1 MISHKYKCIFIH
13 IPKCAGTS
21 IEQALGH
28 FDEYSGR
35 GRQDHRTIRM
45 IENPAPPIQVISSKE
60 NIIQYLKGK
69 KRIFYDKTPNPKNK
83 LSVTRQQYQS
93 YFKFTFVRN
102 PWARAYSWYK
112 NVIRDE
118 SHLRAYGVPREIT
131 LRDFLAAYVGRHH
144 LESQLFW
151 LKGFDSS
158 IPMDFIGKFED
169 LHADFEAVKNKLG
182 IKNIS
187 LPHLIKGEKDDYRNA
202 FDSQSIQ
209 LVQDCCQEEIVMFN
223 YHFEK

>member
-83 LSVTRQQYQS
+83 LSVTRQQYQ
-93 YFKFTFVRN
+93 
-102 PWARAYSWYK
+102 
-112 NVIRDE
+112 
-118 SHLRAYGVPREIT
+118 
-131 LRDFLAAYVGRHH
+131 
-144 LESQLFW
+144 
-151 LKGFDSS
+151 
-158 IPMDFIGKFED
+158 
-169 LHADFEAVKNKLG
+169 KL
-182 IKNIS
+182 
-187 LPHLIKGEKDDYRNA
+187 L
-202 FDSQSIQ
+202 
-209 LVQDCCQEEIVMFN
+209 
-223 YHFEK
+223 